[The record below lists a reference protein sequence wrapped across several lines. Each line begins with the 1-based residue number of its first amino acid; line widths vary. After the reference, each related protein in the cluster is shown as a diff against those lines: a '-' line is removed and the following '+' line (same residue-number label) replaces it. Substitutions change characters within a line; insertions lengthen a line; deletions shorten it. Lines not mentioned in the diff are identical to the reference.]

1 MKTFLRPALALFVL
15 LTLITGLIYPLAV
28 TGIAQGLLLAR
39 ANCSLLMQGGQ
50 AVGSALI
57 GQNFSDPGHFWGRP
71 SATAPTP
78 YDANASGGANLGPT
92 NPALLDA
99 VRARIAALR
108 AADPGNTAP
117 VPIDL
122 VTTSASGLDPHISVA
137 AARYQAPRV
146 ARVRGLPLARVQ
158 QLVDAHT
165 KWPWLGVFG
174 EPRVNVLPLNLALDT
189 MWP

>member
-1 MKTFLRPALALFVL
+1 MRTLPRPALVLFVL

-28 TGIAQGLLLAR
+28 TGIAQGLLPGR
-39 ANCSLLMQGGQ
+39 ANGSLLLRDGQ

-57 GQNFSDPGHFWGRP
+57 GQSFTDPGHFWGRP
-71 SATAPTP
+71 SATAPAP

-92 NPALLDA
+92 NPALLEA

-122 VTTSASGLDPHISVA
+122 VTTSASGLDPHISAA

-146 ARVRGLPLARVQ
+146 ARARRLPPERVLR
-158 QLVDAHT
+158 LVDAQT
-165 KWPWLGVFG
+165 EQPFLGLFG
-174 EPRVNVLPLNLALDT
+174 EPRVNVLRLNLALET
-189 MWP
+189 MR